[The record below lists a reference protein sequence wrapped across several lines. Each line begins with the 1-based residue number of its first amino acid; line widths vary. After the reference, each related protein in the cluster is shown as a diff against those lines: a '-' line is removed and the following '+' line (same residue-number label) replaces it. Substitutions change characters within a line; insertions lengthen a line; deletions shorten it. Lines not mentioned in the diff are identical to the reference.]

1 MPGAVHEVLPLLP
14 LQDVLTDLSVFV
26 RDWLWVIAGIIL
38 FIAVMVYA
46 LAYMARYFEYLKMQ
60 ESRYLDVATLDF
72 IHRVLEWVWI
82 AIVVLVIAG
91 FASVRSAEVRLL
103 LVEFMRRFP
112 AILFGILA
120 LFVGAVLIRALRRFG
135 AFLRGDLRTKPRRVA
150 PPRLWGAMELFLK
163 YLILGVFLLI
173 AFVGAV
179 NIWPTTT
186 YEYPLLVQIQ
196 VSLTSPAGEL
206 FKAILIAVVGV
217 LVAFLLARFSDSVF
231 EDMKQRSKKH
241 GPRVL
246 DQFKALARSGI
257 YLVSFVTIL
266 FVELGLFTGPEA
278 LAVFTALFILGAVVV
293 LIISFDSLRSG
304 FAGIALTQADP
315 FSVGDR
321 VKIGEDLLG
330 DVTAISL
337 TMTQVR
343 TGRGETVTLPNRQ
356 ILSLPVLN
364 FTRSEHHP
372 IFIDVAVGWE
382 VPHGTVEQLLL
393 EAARR
398 TPGILETPSPQVYG
412 KDVGGN
418 SILHQLLAYTN
429 DPEQMKQV
437 KSALVYTIQDLF
449 HEKRLKALASST

>member
-1 MPGAVHEVLPLLP
+1 MPALPTVVSLDL
-14 LQDVLTDLSVFV
+14 LTDISAFV
-26 RDWLWVIAGIIL
+26 RDWLVVIAGILL

-46 LAYMARYFEYLKMQ
+46 LAYLARYFEYLKMQ
-60 ESRYLDVATLDF
+60 ESRYLDVPTLDF

-82 AIVVLVIAG
+82 AILVIVILG
-91 FASVRSAEVRLL
+91 FASARSPEVRTL

-112 AILFGILA
+112 AILFAILT

-135 AFLRGDLRTKPRRVA
+135 AFLRGDLRVKPRRIA
-150 PPRLWGAMELFLK
+150 PPRLWGAMEVFLK

-179 NIWPTTT
+179 NIWPVQT
-186 YEYPLLVQIQ
+186 YEYPALVQIQ

-206 FKAILIAVVGV
+206 FKAILIAILGAVV
-217 LVAFLLARFSDSVF
+217 AYALARFSDSVF
-231 EDMKQRSKKH
+231 EDMKQRSRRH

-246 DQFKALARSGI
+246 DQFKGLARNAI
-257 YLVSFVTIL
+257 YVVSFVTVV
-266 FVELGLFTGPEA
+266 FVELGLFTNPEA
-278 LAVFTALFILGAVVV
+278 IAVFTVLFVLGCVVV
-293 LIISFDSLRSG
+293 LVVSFDSLRNAFG
-304 FAGIALTQADP
+304 GIALTQADP

-321 VKIGEDLLG
+321 VKIGDDLVG
-330 DVTAISL
+330 DVTAITL

-343 TGRGETVTLPNRQ
+343 TGRGELVTLPNRQ
-356 ILSLPVLN
+356 ILSMPVLN
-364 FTRSEHHP
+364 FTRSERHP
-372 IFIDVAVGWE
+372 IFVEVTVGWN

-398 TPGILETPSPQVYG
+398 TPGILEAPPPQVFG
-412 KDVGGN
+412 KDVGDDA
-418 SILHQLLAYTN
+418 IVHQLLAYTN

-449 HEKRLKALASST
+449 HEKKLKALASTS

>member
-1 MPGAVHEVLPLLP
+1 VPALPTVVSLDL
-14 LQDVLTDLSVFV
+14 LTDISAFV
-26 RDWLWVIAGIIL
+26 RDWLVVIAGILL

-46 LAYMARYFEYLKMQ
+46 LAYLARYFEYLKMQ
-60 ESRYLDVATLDF
+60 ESRYLDVPTLDF

-82 AIVVLVIAG
+82 AILVIVILG
-91 FASVRSAEVRLL
+91 FASARSPEVRTL

-112 AILFGILA
+112 AILFAILT

-135 AFLRGDLRTKPRRVA
+135 AFLRGDLRVKPRRIA
-150 PPRLWGAMELFLK
+150 PPRLWGAMEVFLK

-179 NIWPTTT
+179 NIWPVQT
-186 YEYPLLVQIQ
+186 YEYPALVQIQ

-206 FKAILIAVVGV
+206 FKAILIAILGAVV
-217 LVAFLLARFSDSVF
+217 AYALARFSDSVF
-231 EDMKQRSKKH
+231 EDMKQRSRRH

-246 DQFKALARSGI
+246 DQFKGLARNAI
-257 YLVSFVTIL
+257 YVVSFVTVV
-266 FVELGLFTGPEA
+266 FVELGLFTNPEA
-278 LAVFTALFILGAVVV
+278 IAVFTVLFVLGCVVV
-293 LIISFDSLRSG
+293 LVVSFDSLRNAFG
-304 FAGIALTQADP
+304 GIALTQADP

-321 VKIGEDLLG
+321 VKIGDDLVG
-330 DVTAISL
+330 DVTAITL

-343 TGRGETVTLPNRQ
+343 TGRGELVTLPNRQ
-356 ILSLPVLN
+356 ILSMPVLN
-364 FTRSEHHP
+364 FTRSERHP
-372 IFIDVAVGWE
+372 IFVEVTVGWN

-398 TPGILETPSPQVYG
+398 TPGILEAPPPQVFG
-412 KDVGGN
+412 KDVGDDA
-418 SILHQLLAYTN
+418 IVHQLLAYTN

-449 HEKRLKALASST
+449 HEKKLKALASTS

>member
-1 MPGAVHEVLPLLP
+1 MPGLASF
-14 LQDVLTDLSVFV
+14 LSYDIFADISTFV
-26 RDWLWVIAGIIL
+26 REWLWVVAGIIL

-82 AIVVLVIAG
+82 GIVVIVILG
-91 FASVRSAEVRLL
+91 FASARSADVAYMLR
-103 LVEFMRRFP
+103 EFILRFP
-112 AILFGILA
+112 AILFAVLTI
-120 LFVGAVLIRALRRFG
+120 FVGAVLVRALRRFG
-135 AFLRGDLRTKPRRVA
+135 AFLSGELRVKPKRIA

-163 YLILGVFLLI
+163 YLITGIFLLL

-179 NIWPTTT
+179 NIWPRGT
-186 YEYPLLVQIQ
+186 YEYPALVQVQ

-206 FKAILIAVVGV
+206 FKAILIAILGVV
-217 LVAFLLARFSDSVF
+217 VAFLLARFSDSVF
-231 EDMKQRSKKH
+231 EDLKQRSRKH

-246 DQFKALARSGI
+246 DQFKGIARSAV

-266 FVELGLFTGPEA
+266 FIELGLFTNPET
-278 LAVFTALFILGAVVV
+278 LAVFTTLFVLGSVV
-293 LIISFDSLRSG
+293 LLIVSFDSLRNA

-321 VKIGEDLLG
+321 VKIGDDLVG

-343 TGRGETVTLPNRQ
+343 TGRGELVTLPNRQ

-372 IFIDVAVGWE
+372 IFVEVAVGWE
-382 VPHGTVEQLLL
+382 VPHGTVEQILL

-398 TPGILETPSPQVYG
+398 TPGILEAPPPQVYG
-412 KDVGGN
+412 KDVAGN
-418 SILHQLLAYTN
+418 AIVHQLLAYTN

-449 HEKRLKALASST
+449 HEKRLKALASAA